1 MKYLCDRKNY
11 QSTFYISAKYKN
23 EGEGER
29 TQKKVECEGER
40 LRYEERMTQMSHDQ
54 INEPAVSSPKQTK
67 SSVKRI
73 TIRWI

>member
-1 MKYLCDRKNY
+1 MKYLCDRKIY
-11 QSTFYISAKYKN
+11 QSTVYISAKYKN

-40 LRYEERMTQMSHDQ
+40 LRYKERMTQMSHDQ

-73 TIRWI
+73 AIRWI